1 MPDILPEYEF
11 EIGANIGAMTNV
23 ETLLKAPPHPWEYFD
38 GATEQYTAGTGHTY
52 VDGYPQA
59 IWHFKYLPVADYQTL
74 EGWFGTA
81 QSVARGIKTKDTGG
95 TYVTKT
101 VIMHKPV
108 LGDTVRR
115 GHYGYYDVVLRF
127 TQLT

>member
-1 MPDILPEYEF
+1 MAVYDY

-23 ETLLKAPPHPWEYFD
+23 EDLVGCPPHPTSYRD
-38 GATEQYTAGTGHTY
+38 GATQQYIAE
-52 VDGYPQA
+52 
-59 IWHFKYLPVADYQTL
+59 WRFKYLSATNYAIL
-74 EGWFGTA
+74 KAWFGTA

-101 VIMHKPV
+101 CIMHKPV
-108 LGDTVRR
+108 MGRDVTL
-115 GHYGYYDVVLRF
+115 GHYGYYSIKLRF